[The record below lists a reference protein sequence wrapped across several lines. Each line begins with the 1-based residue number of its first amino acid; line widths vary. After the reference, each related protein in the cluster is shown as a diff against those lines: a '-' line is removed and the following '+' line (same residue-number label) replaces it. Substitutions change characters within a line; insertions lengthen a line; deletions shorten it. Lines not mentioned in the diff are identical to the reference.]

1 MKKAYLLLENGKRFE
16 GVAIGATEGAVGELV
31 FTTGVCGYIETLTD
45 PAYYGQIVMQTFPLI
60 GNYGMIPS
68 DAQGKCALAGYVVRD
83 ICDEPS
89 NFRAETPLE
98 EFLRANGI
106 PGIAGIDTRAL
117 TQIIREE
124 GVMRAK
130 ICYDEKETADSL
142 KAFKIE
148 DAVQAVTTDHIYK
161 VGEENAAYKVTLVDY
176 GTQKYV
182 IDALTERGCA
192 VTVVPAGTSADEIMS
207 TKPDGILLSNGPG
220 NPADCAQYVA
230 EIGRLFGQVPMLG
243 IGLGHQLMAL
253 ARGGRTVALKYGH
266 RGSNQPVRDLAGT
279 RTYMSEQNHGYAVVA
294 ESVLDGR
301 ERLKNLNDGTCEG
314 IDYPKAKAF
323 SVQVY
328 PTYART
334 ANNTSFVFDRF
345 VKMVKEKGYAD

>member
-1 MKKAYLLLENGKRFE
+1 MKKAYLLLENGQRFE
-16 GVAIGATEGAVGELV
+16 GVAIGAAEECIGELV

-68 DAQGKCALAGYVVRD
+68 DVQGKCALSGYVVRD
-83 ICDEPS
+83 LCDEPS

-130 ICYDEKETADSL
+130 ISYEENATTDDL
-142 KAFKIE
+142 KNFEIK
-148 DAVQAVTTDHIYK
+148 DAVAAVTTKEPYT
-161 VGEENAAYKVTLVDY
+161 VGDGNAEYRVTLIDY
-176 GTQKYV
+176 GTQKY
-182 IDALTERGCA
+182 IADALAERGCA
-192 VTVVPAGTSADEIMS
+192 VTVVPADTSADDILHA
-207 TKPDGILLSNGPG
+207 KPDGIVLSNGPG
-220 NPADCAQYVA
+220 NPADNARYVA
-230 EIGRLFGQVPMLG
+230 EIGKLFGQVPMLG
-243 IGLGHQLMAL
+243 IGLGHQMMAL

-266 RGSNQPVRDLAGT
+266 RGSNQPVRDLGGT

-294 ESVLDGR
+294 DSVLDGK
-301 ERLKNLNDGTCEG
+301 ERLRNLNDGTCEG

-323 SVQVY
+323 SVQVH
-328 PTYART
+328 PTYARGT
-334 ANNTSFVFDRF
+334 NNTSFVFDRF